1 VQFIQQQGGDEFDSR
16 GYENWYREY
25 ILPVRIN
32 LLQGEVK
39 KSQNNGK
46 PLKIDSTVVKINAL
60 RAKSATNYD
69 IEVGMCSKYDHS
81 D

>member
-1 VQFIQQQGGDEFDSR
+1 VQFIQQQGGDEFNSR

-25 ILPVRIN
+25 ILPGRIN
-32 LLQGEVK
+32 LLQNEVQ

-46 PLKIDSTVVKINAL
+46 LLKIDSTVVKTNAL

-69 IEVGMCSKYDHS
+69 REVRMCSKYDHS

>member
-1 VQFIQQQGGDEFDSR
+1 LQFIQQQRGDEFNSR

-25 ILPVRIN
+25 ILPARVN
-32 LLQGEVK
+32 PLQGEDK
-39 KSQNNGK
+39 KSKNNGK
-46 PLKIDSTVVKINAL
+46 PLKIDSTVVKTSAL

-69 IEVGMCSKYDHS
+69 REVVMCSKYDHS